1 MTTPV
6 WLTIALPLAGAA
18 ILLLGGRR
26 TNGWGHL
33 LGCAASLGSF
43 VVGAVLFTDMLG
55 RDAEHRTIHEA
66 LFSWVPVAGLQVDF
80 GLHLDQLSMCFVL
93 LITGVGSL
101 IHIYSI
107 GYMAED
113 PERRRFFAFLNLFLS
128 AMLLLVLADNYLGL
142 YVGWEGVGL
151 ASYLLIGFWAHKPS
165 AATAAKKAFVV
176 NRVGDIGL
184 AIALMVMFA
193 YIGSISFEGVFA
205 AAPQV
210 SEGVLTAIGLLLLL
224 AACGKSAQVPL
235 QSWLGDAMEGPTPV
249 SALIHAATMVT
260 AGVYLIVRS
269 GPVFDLAPN
278 AQLGV
283 VIVGAVTLLF
293 GAIVGCAKDDI
304 KKALAAS
311 TMSQIGYM
319 VLAAGLGPAGYAFA
333 IMHLLTHGFFKAG
346 LFLGAGS
353 VMHGMN
359 DEVDMRRYGGLRKA
373 LPITFATFGLGYL
386 AIIGVPPLAGFFSK
400 DGIIEAALGAG
411 GAKGIILGG
420 ATILG
425 AGITAFYMTRVML
438 MTFFGEKRWAPE
450 RATPHPHES
459 PKVMTWPMILLAIG
473 SVVSGGALAIG
484 GTLEHWLEPVVGSH
498 EIHHVAPVWVVTTVI
513 LTVVAVGILIAY
525 RMYGMRPVPEEVP
538 AGSALTVAARKD
550 LYGDALNEEVFMR
563 PGQLGRRG
571 AGRDRRRG
579 CGRCD
584 DRARRPGVA
593 HILRI
598 AAVADRLRPLLRVVD
613 AGRRASWSSA
623 RSWRCNCGDLIPVV
637 DGAVGGADGRR
648 GRGDP
653 AARVAARGV
662 QVAGAGDLDR
672 GAGHHGAARGE
683 LRSRR

>member
-1 MTTPV
+1 MTTLV
-6 WLTIALPLAGAA
+6 WLVIALPLAGAA
-18 ILLLGGRR
+18 ILLLAGRR
-26 TNGWGHL
+26 TDSWGHL
-33 LGCAASLGSF
+33 LGCLAALASF
-43 VVGAVLFTDMLG
+43 AAGVVLFVDMLG
-55 RDAEHRTIHEA
+55 RHAEDRIVHEA
-66 LFSWVPVAGLQVDF
+66 LFSWVPVGGLQVDF
-80 GLHLDQLSMCFVL
+80 GLQLDALSMCFVL

-113 PERRRFFAFLNLFLS
+113 PERRRFFAYLNLFLS

-151 ASYLLIGFWAHKPS
+151 ASYLLIGFWSYKPS

-176 NRVGDIGL
+176 NRVGDLGL

-193 YIGSISFEGVFA
+193 YIGSISYAGVFS
-205 AAPQV
+205 AAPQLG
-210 SEGVLTAIGLLLLL
+210 EGTLTAIGLLLLL

-269 GPVFDLAPN
+269 GPVFDLAPT

-319 VLAAGLGPAGYAFA
+319 VLAAGLGPAGYTFA

-359 DEVDMRRYGGLRKA
+359 DEVNMRHYGGLRKV

-411 GAKGIILGG
+411 GAKGLILGG

-438 MTFFGEKRWAPE
+438 MTFFGEKRWASE
-450 RATPHPHES
+450 ASEATGDKLIAHPHES
-459 PKVMTWPMILLAIG
+459 PAVMTWPMILLAVG
-473 SVVSGGALAIG
+473 SVASGGFFAIG
-484 GTLEHWLEPVVGSH
+484 GTLQHWLEPVVGAH
-498 EIHHVAPVWVVTTVI
+498 EAEHATPAWVVTIVV
-513 LTVVAVGILIAY
+513 LAVVAAGIAIAY
-525 RMYGMRPVPEEVP
+525 RMYGTRPVPEVAP
-538 AGSALTVAARKD
+538 AGSALTVAARQD
-550 LYGDALNEEVFMR
+550 LYGDAFNERTFMR
-563 PGQLGRRG
+563 PGQLLTKGLVEIDNDAVDG
-571 AGRDRRRG
+571 AGNE
-579 CGRCD
+579 
-584 DRARRPGVA
+584 
-593 HILRI
+593 L
-598 AAVADRLRPLLRVVD
+598 AALV
-613 AGRRASWSSA
+613 RRASDGFRQVQTGFA
-623 RSWRCNCGDLIPVV
+623 RSYALSMLT
-637 DGAVGGADGRR
+637 GAALV
-648 GRGDP
+648 
-653 AARVAARGV
+653 VAAILAV
-662 QVAGAGDLDR
+662 
-672 GAGHHGAARGE
+672 E
-683 LRSRR
+683 LW